1 MANGTAQDPVED
13 LKGLQRLTKQFWD
26 YLKSEELWSFIVVA
40 SIKII
45 VITVVSYL
53 VVRIGNKL
61 IEKFFAIRMRA
72 PLRYSERRQRTILKL
87 LQNVLSYLVY
97 FSAIVGIL
105 SALNIQVAGLLAG
118 AGIASVAIAF
128 GAQSLVKDII
138 SGFFIIFED
147 QFGVGDYIKLNTAEG
162 TVVEIGLR
170 TTKITGV
177 TGEQHIIP
185 NGSIGAVIN
194 YSVNDT
200 STFVDFVVPTTVSL
214 PEIEKKVE
222 TYLQAL
228 FDEYEEL
235 TNVPVLTGVQN
246 FNPETV
252 TLRIKIETATMQHA
266 KMTGII
272 RRDLMTLLEE
282 YDVQVEGE

>member
-1 MANGTAQDPVED
+1 M
-13 LKGLQRLTKQFWD
+13 
-26 YLKSEELWSFIVVA
+26 
-40 SIKII
+40 II
-45 VITVVSYL
+45 SSL
-53 VVRIGNKL
+53 VVLIGNKL
-61 IEKFFAIRMRA
+61 IEKFFAIRMRT
-72 PLRYSERRQRTILKL
+72 PLRYTERRQQTIQKL
-87 LQNVLSYLVY
+87 VQNVLSYLVY
-97 FSAIVGIL
+97 FSAIIAIL
-105 SALNIQVAGLLAG
+105 SSLNIQVAGLLAG

-177 TGEQHIIP
+177 SGEQHIIP

-200 STFVDFVVPTTVSL
+200 STFVDFVVPTTVNLS
-214 PEIEKKVE
+214 EIEKKVE
-222 TYLQAL
+222 AYLQSL
-228 FDEYEEL
+228 FDEHEEL

-246 FNPETV
+246 FNPEVV
-252 TLRIKIETATMQHA
+252 TLRIKIETASMQHGRIA
-266 KMTGII
+266 GII
-272 RRDLMTLLEE
+272 RRDLMRLLEE
-282 YDVQVEGE
+282 YDVKVEGE

>member
-1 MANGTAQDPVED
+1 MEEEIDLSTND
-13 LKGLQRLTKQFWD
+13 LKGLQQLTEFFWNFMR
-26 YLKSEELWSFIVVA
+26 SEDLWNFVIVA
-40 SIKII
+40 SIKIV
-45 VITVVSYL
+45 VIMIISSL
-53 VVRIGNKL
+53 VVLIGNKL
-61 IEKFFAIRMRA
+61 IEKFFAIRMRT
-72 PLRYSERRQRTILKL
+72 PLRYTERRQQTIQRLV
-87 LQNVLSYLVY
+87 QNVLSYLVY
-97 FSAIVGIL
+97 FSAIIAIL
-105 SALNIQVAGLLAG
+105 SSLNIQVAGLLAG

-177 TGEQHIIP
+177 SGEQHIIP

-200 STFVDFVVPTTVSL
+200 STFVDFVVPTTVNLS
-214 PEIEKKVE
+214 EIEKKVE
-222 TYLQAL
+222 AYLQAL
-228 FDEYEEL
+228 FDEHEEL

-246 FNPETV
+246 FNPEVV
-252 TLRIKIETATMQHA
+252 TLRIKVETASMQHGRIA
-266 KMTGII
+266 GII
-272 RRDLMTLLEE
+272 RRDLMRLLEE
-282 YDVQVEGE
+282 YDVKVEGE

>member
-1 MANGTAQDPVED
+1 MEEEIDLSTND
-13 LKGLQRLTKQFWD
+13 LKGLQQLTEFFWNFMR
-26 YLKSEELWSFIVVA
+26 SEDLWNFVIVA

-45 VITVVSYL
+45 VIMIISSL
-53 VVRIGNKL
+53 VVLIGNKL
-61 IEKFFAIRMRA
+61 IEKFFAIRMRT
-72 PLRYSERRQRTILKL
+72 PLRYTERRQQTIQRLV
-87 LQNVLSYLVY
+87 QNVLSYLVY
-97 FSAIVGIL
+97 FSAIIAIL
-105 SALNIQVAGLLAG
+105 SSLNIQVAGLLAG

-177 TGEQHIIP
+177 SGEQHIIP

-200 STFVDFVVPTTVSL
+200 STFVDFVVPTTVNLS
-214 PEIEKKVE
+214 EIEKKVE
-222 TYLQAL
+222 AYLQAL
-228 FDEYEEL
+228 FDEHEEL

-246 FNPETV
+246 FNPEVV
-252 TLRIKIETATMQHA
+252 TLRIKVETASMQHGRIA
-266 KMTGII
+266 GII
-272 RRDLMTLLEE
+272 RRDLMRLLEE
-282 YDVQVEGE
+282 YDVKVEGE

>member
-1 MANGTAQDPVED
+1 MEEGINLGTND
-13 LKGLQRLTKQFWD
+13 LKGLQQLTEFFWNFMR
-26 YLKSEELWSFIVVA
+26 SEELWNFVIVA

-45 VITVVSYL
+45 VIMIISSL
-53 VVRIGNKL
+53 VVLIGNKL
-61 IEKFFAIRMRA
+61 IEKFFAIRMRT
-72 PLRYSERRQRTILKL
+72 PLRYTERRQQTIQKL
-87 LQNVLSYLVY
+87 VQNVLSYLVY
-97 FSAIVGIL
+97 FSAIIAIL
-105 SALNIQVAGLLAG
+105 SSLNIQVAGLLAG

-177 TGEQHIIP
+177 SGEQHIIP

-200 STFVDFVVPTTVSL
+200 STFVDFVVPTTVNLS
-214 PEIEKKVE
+214 EIEKKVE
-222 TYLQAL
+222 AYLQSL
-228 FDEYEEL
+228 FDEHEEL

-246 FNPETV
+246 FNPEVV
-252 TLRIKIETATMQHA
+252 TLRIKIETASMQHGRIA
-266 KMTGII
+266 GII
-272 RRDLMTLLEE
+272 RRDLMRLLEE
-282 YDVQVEGE
+282 YDVKVEGE

>member
-1 MANGTAQDPVED
+1 MEEGIDLSTND
-13 LKGLQRLTKQFWD
+13 LKGLQQLTEFFWNFMR
-26 YLKSEELWSFIVVA
+26 SEDLWNFVIVA

-45 VITVVSYL
+45 VIMIISSL
-53 VVRIGNKL
+53 VVLIGNKL
-61 IEKFFAIRMRA
+61 IEKFFAIRMRT
-72 PLRYSERRQRTILKL
+72 PLRYTERRQQTIQKL
-87 LQNVLSYLVY
+87 VQNVLSYLVY
-97 FSAIVGIL
+97 FSAIIAIL
-105 SALNIQVAGLLAG
+105 SSLNIQVAGLLAG

-177 TGEQHIIP
+177 SGEQHIIP

-200 STFVDFVVPTTVSL
+200 STFVDFVVPTTVNLS
-214 PEIEKKVE
+214 EIEKKVE
-222 TYLQAL
+222 AYLQAL
-228 FDEYEEL
+228 FDEHEEL

-246 FNPETV
+246 FNPEVV
-252 TLRIKIETATMQHA
+252 TLRIKVETASMQHGRIA
-266 KMTGII
+266 GII
-272 RRDLMTLLEE
+272 RRDLMRLLEE
-282 YDVQVEGE
+282 YDVKVEGE

>member
-1 MANGTAQDPVED
+1 MEEKTTED
-13 LKGLQRLTKQFWD
+13 LKGLQRVTEQFWD
-26 YLKSEELWSFIVVA
+26 YLKSEELWNFVIVA
-40 SIKII
+40 SVKITFIMI
-45 VITVVSYL
+45 VSSL
-53 VVRIGNKL
+53 VVLVGNKL

-97 FSAIVGIL
+97 FSAIIGIL
-105 SALNIQVAGLLAG
+105 SALKIQVAGLLAG

-128 GAQSLVKDII
+128 GAQSLVKDVI

-170 TTKITGV
+170 TTKITGAS
-177 TGEQHIIP
+177 GEQHIIP

-200 STFVDFVVPTTVSL
+200 STFVDFVVPTTVDLS
-214 PEIEKKVE
+214 EIEKKVSA
-222 TYLQAL
+222 YLKNL
-228 FDEYEEL
+228 FEEYEEL
-235 TNVPVLTGVQN
+235 TNAPVLAGVQN
-246 FNPETV
+246 FNPEAV
-252 TLRIKIETATMQHA
+252 TLRIKIKTVSMQHA
-266 KMTGII
+266 KMAGII
-272 RRDLMTLLEE
+272 RRDLLTLLEE
-282 YDVQVEGE
+282 YDVKVEGE

>member
-1 MANGTAQDPVED
+1 MEEEIDLSTND
-13 LKGLQRLTKQFWD
+13 LKGLQQLTEFFWNFMR
-26 YLKSEELWSFIVVA
+26 SEDLWNFVIVA
-40 SIKII
+40 SIKIV
-45 VITVVSYL
+45 VIMIISSL
-53 VVRIGNKL
+53 VVLIGNKL
-61 IEKFFAIRMRA
+61 IEKFFAIRMRT
-72 PLRYSERRQRTILKL
+72 PLRYTERRQQTIQKL
-87 LQNVLSYLVY
+87 VQNVLSYLVY
-97 FSAIVGIL
+97 FSAIIAIL
-105 SALNIQVAGLLAG
+105 SSLNIQVAGLLAG

-177 TGEQHIIP
+177 SGEQHIIP

-200 STFVDFVVPTTVSL
+200 STFVDFVVPTTVNLS
-214 PEIEKKVE
+214 EIEKKVE
-222 TYLQAL
+222 AYLQAL
-228 FDEYEEL
+228 FDEHEEL

-246 FNPETV
+246 FNPEVV
-252 TLRIKIETATMQHA
+252 TLRIKVETASMQHGRIA
-266 KMTGII
+266 GII
-272 RRDLMTLLEE
+272 RRDLMRLLEE
-282 YDVQVEGE
+282 YDVKVEGE

>member
-1 MANGTAQDPVED
+1 MEEGID
-13 LKGLQRLTKQFWD
+13 LSTNDLRGLQQLTEFFWNFMR
-26 YLKSEELWSFIVVA
+26 SEELWNFVIVA

-45 VITVVSYL
+45 VIMIISSL
-53 VVRIGNKL
+53 VVLIGNKL
-61 IEKFFAIRMRA
+61 IEKFFSIRMRT
-72 PLRYSERRQRTILKL
+72 PLRYTERRQQTIQKL
-87 LQNVLSYLVY
+87 VQNVLSYLVY
-97 FSAIVGIL
+97 FSAIIAIL
-105 SALNIQVAGLLAG
+105 SSLNIQVAGLLAG

-177 TGEQHIIP
+177 SGEQHIIP

-200 STFVDFVVPTTVSL
+200 STFVDFVVPTTVNLS
-214 PEIEKKVE
+214 EIEKKVE
-222 TYLQAL
+222 AYLQAL
-228 FDEYEEL
+228 FDEHEEL

-246 FNPETV
+246 FNPDAV
-252 TLRIKIETATMQHA
+252 TLRIKIETASMQHGRIA
-266 KMTGII
+266 GII
-272 RRDLMTLLEE
+272 RRDLMRLLEE
-282 YDVQVEGE
+282 YDVKVEGE

>member
-1 MANGTAQDPVED
+1 MEEEINLGTND
-13 LKGLQRLTKQFWD
+13 LKGLQQLTEFFWNFMR
-26 YLKSEELWSFIVVA
+26 SEELWNFVIVA
-40 SIKII
+40 SIKIV
-45 VITVVSYL
+45 VILLVSSL
-53 VVRIGNKL
+53 VVLIGNKL
-61 IEKFFAIRMRA
+61 IEKFFAIRMRT
-72 PLRYSERRQRTILKL
+72 PLRYTERRQQTILKL
-87 LQNVLSYLVY
+87 AQNVLSYLVY
-97 FSAIVGIL
+97 FSAIIAIL
-105 SALNIQVAGLLAG
+105 SSLNIQVAGLLAG

-177 TGEQHIIP
+177 SGEQHIIP

-200 STFVDFVVPTTVSL
+200 STFVDFVVPTTVNLS
-214 PEIEKKVE
+214 EIEKKVE
-222 TYLQAL
+222 AYLQSL

-246 FNPETV
+246 FNPEAV
-252 TLRIKIETATMQHA
+252 TLRIKIETSSMQHGRIA
-266 KMTGII
+266 GII
-272 RRDLMTLLEE
+272 RRDLMRLLEE
-282 YDVQVEGE
+282 YDVKVEGE

>member
-1 MANGTAQDPVED
+1 MEEGIDLSTND
-13 LKGLQRLTKQFWD
+13 LKGLQQLTEFFWNFMR
-26 YLKSEELWSFIVVA
+26 SEELWNFVIVA

-45 VITVVSYL
+45 VIMIISSL
-53 VVRIGNKL
+53 VVLIGNKL
-61 IEKFFAIRMRA
+61 IEKFFAIRMRT
-72 PLRYSERRQRTILKL
+72 PLRYTERRQQTIQKL
-87 LQNVLSYLVY
+87 VQNVLSYLVY
-97 FSAIVGIL
+97 FSAIIAIL
-105 SALNIQVAGLLAG
+105 SSLNIQVAGLLAG

-177 TGEQHIIP
+177 SGEQHIIP

-200 STFVDFVVPTTVSL
+200 STFVDFVVPTTVNLS
-214 PEIEKKVE
+214 EIEKKVE
-222 TYLQAL
+222 AYLQAL
-228 FDEYEEL
+228 FDEHEEL

-246 FNPETV
+246 FNPEVV
-252 TLRIKIETATMQHA
+252 TLRIKVETASMQHGRIA
-266 KMTGII
+266 GII
-272 RRDLMTLLEE
+272 RRDLMRLLEE
-282 YDVQVEGE
+282 YDVKVEGE